1 VLPRLLVFV
10 ALLLT
15 SACRSTAP
23 QLVLH
28 AEHGLIRAD
37 VADSGERVVRLLD
50 ELTPRVRALVPGTR
64 PRQLEVWVQS
74 QLEVFSGW
82 PLDPQ
87 VPAFTL
93 ENGGRI
99 HLLEASDEQL
109 SFALSHELVHALLD
123 DEWAT
128 LPSVAEEGLADW
140 VQERLHP
147 GQAAMLRADHLAKA
161 SAAFGGLRFGLFAS
175 WAAWGGR
182 RLASFTLPGRD
193 PSDDSTVDPSE
204 AFDLGDT
211 SVRTSLFQPYRVSV
225 ADSRLYG
232 IGYLV
237 VARIVDRIGLRGL
250 HKLCRR
256 AHEEGHVQIPAQWL
270 LAAADLEG
278 DAGRWRDAIAAR
290 IGPPELAVFAAELAP
305 FLAEL
310 LVRSLDPFRL
320 AGAGHMQLF
329 ERVEPRMGLLGS
341 RQTVRLSSVP
351 AVIQALAD
359 AWAAPAEEADRHTTE
374 SQLPVSFREPDAPSS
389 P

>member
-1 VLPRLLVFV
+1 MLLRLAVV
-10 ALLLT
+10 AALLCT
-15 SACRSTAP
+15 GACRSTAP
-23 QLVLH
+23 RLVLH
-28 AEHGLIRAD
+28 AEHGMIRAD

-74 QLEVFSGW
+74 ELEVFSGW
-82 PLDPQ
+82 PLDPD

-123 DEWAT
+123 DDWST

-147 GQAAMLRADHLAKA
+147 EHAAMLRADHLAKA
-161 SAAFGGLRFGLFAS
+161 SSAFGGLRFGVFAS
-175 WAAWGGR
+175 WAAWSGR

-193 PSDDSTVDPSE
+193 PGDESTVDPSA
-204 AFDLGDT
+204 AFDEGDT

-237 VARIVDRIGLRGL
+237 VARIVDRNGLRGL

-256 AHEEGHVQIPAQWL
+256 AHEEGREQVPAQWL
-270 LAAADLEG
+270 LAAAELEG
-278 DAGRWRDAIAAR
+278 GAPHWRDAIAER

-310 LVRSLDPFRL
+310 LVRSLDPFRH
-320 AGAGHMQLF
+320 ASAKHMQLF
-329 ERVEPRMGLLGS
+329 QRVDPRLGLLGS
-341 RQTVRLSSVP
+341 REMVRLSTVP
-351 AVIQALAD
+351 AVVTALGE
-359 AWAAPAEEADRHTTE
+359 AWAHPEEAGDDATTDRE
-374 SQLPVSFREPDAPSS
+374 RPVSFGQPGAPSS